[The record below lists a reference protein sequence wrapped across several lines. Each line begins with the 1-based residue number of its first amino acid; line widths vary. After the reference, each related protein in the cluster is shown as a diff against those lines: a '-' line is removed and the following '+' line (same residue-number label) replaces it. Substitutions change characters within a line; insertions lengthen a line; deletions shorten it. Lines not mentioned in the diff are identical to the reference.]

1 MENVI
6 NLKAESRQD
15 VGKKVAKQLRKT
27 GRIPAIIYG
36 EKKESLPISLAV
48 ADVKAI
54 LKSAKRENAV
64 LNIQRD
70 DIQVAAMLKVVQ
82 YDYLSDNIIHADL
95 LRIDLAK
102 KVNVNVHVEVEGVP
116 IGVKVEGGIFD
127 FMTRELRIRCLPT
140 DIPEKFSIDVS
151 ELVTGDSIKADELTL
166 PENVQLLTD
175 SHAVICSVAI
185 RGAAEEEEVVEE
197 EEGEAVEGEAVE
209 GETAEDGAEKAD
221 KTDKKSDKADKKSAG

>member
-15 VGKKVAKQLRKT
+15 VGKKIAKQLRKT

-36 EKKESLPISLAV
+36 ENKESLPISLAV

-70 DIQVAAMLKVVQ
+70 DIEVAAMLKEVQ

-102 KVNVNVHVEVEGVP
+102 KVNVNVHVEVEGTPV
-116 IGVKVEGGIFD
+116 GVKVDGGIFD
-127 FMTRELRIRCLPT
+127 FMTREIRIRCLPT

-151 ELVTGDSIKADELTL
+151 ELHTGDSIKAEELPI
-166 PENVQLLTD
+166 PEGVQLLTD
-175 SHAVICSVAI
+175 SHAVICGVAV

-197 EEGEAVEGEAVE
+197 EEGEAVEGEEAAE
-209 GETAEDGAEKAD
+209 GDEAAGDEKAD
-221 KTDKKSDKADKKSAG
+221 KKTDG